1 MVREVHFAWDGDNG
15 VETTLVRAAEC
26 RLSETHDWDLG
37 EFADAIPLA
46 AQEASAG
53 NPAAEDEA
61 DELDE
66 PTPPVQSESRR
77 RRRRSGDD
85 PKRHLAG
92 ANWLAYM
99 PGNGL
104 PTAGKMA
111 AEKTPAQKTKVS
123 QQADA
128 GR

>member
-15 VETTLVRAAEC
+15 VETTLVRAADC

-37 EFADAIPLA
+37 EFADAIPLTA
-46 AQEASAG
+46 PRQSARPETEG
-53 NPAAEDEA
+53 EGP
-61 DELDE
+61 DELQS
-66 PTPPVQSESRR
+66 PVQSEGRR
-77 RRRRSGDD
+77 RRRRSSDD

-99 PGNGL
+99 PAPGT
-104 PTAGKMA
+104 PSV
-111 AEKTPAQKTKVS
+111 EKVKAP